1 VWEYINPHSFSLGDN
16 FRMNMVYRAYRVPY
30 EWVPQAGKPQETD
43 VIPPDVSTYR
53 VSGCRSSGLAENE
66 CGKVTEVA
74 GINPNKKTLVGIPDP
89 AENKNASA
97 DFCVVRAEK
106 K

>member
-1 VWEYINPHSFSLGDN
+1 
-16 FRMNMVYRAYRVPY
+16 MNMVYRAYRVPY
-30 EWVPQAGKPQETD
+30 EWVPQAKRPKEAN

-53 VSGCRSSGLAENE
+53 VSGNVKKES
-66 CGKVTEVA
+66 GKVTTVE
-74 GINPNKKTLVGIPDP
+74 GINPNRKALVGMSDP

-97 DFCVVRAEK
+97 DFCVVRAVK